1 MHLKS
6 LELSGFKS
14 FAKKANLEFN
24 TPITGIVGPNGS
36 GKSNVA
42 EAFRFV
48 LGEQSIKSLRG
59 KRGEDMIWNGGGEAG
74 KGNRASVKLIFDN
87 SRKIFQ
93 NIDFDEVAIERVVHR
108 DNVNEYLLNGSQVRL
123 KDIVELLAMAHIG
136 ATGHHI
142 ISQGEADRILSASIR
157 ERREM
162 IEDALGLKLYQ
173 WKKLESIRKLE
184 KTDDNMKQVES
195 LRREIAPHIKFLKK
209 QVEKVE
215 KAQELRK
222 ELIILYKEYFANQE
236 YYIKTE
242 KDRIASLL
250 AGPEKEL
257 SEQNIALER
266 AKRIITDSKFKDSKS
281 DAIIAIE
288 YRLAKA
294 RTDKDSIMRELG
306 RLEGEINANKRVI
319 EKELSRMKDEEL
331 KTVYLKDVETVV
343 SEIEHLNKGDS
354 ESFKTIEEA
363 KRIFGE
369 IVSRLRAFVTRHK
382 TSHDSA
388 FIGDAEKEIA
398 NLLKKKSDL
407 DIILRNLVSN
417 EIKTIDEY
425 NLLRNNIEKEKDTNR
440 EAEKDVFKIIARQN
454 EVRAIVNNLNNER
467 VALLHE
473 EESFKRDVGEAH
485 ILVGRDAVNWLES
498 DKTLSSGS
506 AGAPAGCNPRP
517 VGEVLSVSNRPIH
530 SDRSLASIRQEQE
543 ERRKKI
549 ERNKIRLEDSGGIG
563 GGEVM
568 KEYRE
573 TEERDTFLARELED
587 LEKAREELRKL
598 IQELDARIDIEFKSG
613 ILKINSEFKKYFTL
627 MFGGGN
633 AELTVVREVRRK
645 KKGDMDDLSEL
656 MSGET
661 SARLGGEVSP
671 DSLNGYEGES
681 YSPQKGVG
689 GGEYSDELASEE
701 DFTQGQGGS
710 NLPEG
715 LDVNVSLPRKKIKGL
730 MMLSGGERALTSI
743 ALLFAISQVNPP
755 PFIILDETDAAL
767 DEANSKKYG
776 DMIEDLSK
784 HSQLILITHNRETM
798 SRAGVLYGVTIGSD
812 GASRLLSI
820 QFEEAARVAK

>member
-14 FAKKANLEFN
+14 FAKKANLQFN

-74 KGNRASVKLIFDN
+74 KGNRASVKLTFDN

-93 NIDFDEVAIERVVHR
+93 GIDFDEVAIERVVHR

-123 KDIVELLAMAHIG
+123 KDVIELLATAHIG
-136 ATGHHI
+136 ASGHHI

-184 KTDDNMKQVES
+184 KTEENVKQVES

-215 KAQELRK
+215 KAEELRK
-222 ELIILYKEYFANQE
+222 ELILLYKEYFANE
-236 YYIKTE
+236 EFHLKNE
-242 KDRIASLL
+242 KSRIQNDLS
-250 AGPEKEL
+250 GPEREL
-257 SEQNIALER
+257 TELNRALEN
-266 AKRIITDSKFKDSKS
+266 AKKILTDSKGKDKKS
-281 DAIIAIE
+281 DEVIQLE
-288 YRLAKA
+288 GKLART
-294 RTDKDSIMRELG
+294 RTDKDTVTRELG
-306 RLEGEINANKRVI
+306 RLEGEIAANRRAI
-319 EKELSRMKDEEL
+319 EKELSRMRDEEL
-331 KTVYLKDVETVV
+331 KTVYLKDVEEVVKDIETNRFDVVV
-343 SEIEHLNKGDS
+343 SID
-354 ESFKTIEEA
+354 EA
-363 KRIFGE
+363 KKIFID
-369 IVSRLRAFVTRHK
+369 IVTKLRSFISKNK

-388 FIGDAEKEIA
+388 FIGDAEKEIV
-398 NLLKKKSDL
+398 NLNKKKSDL
-407 DIILRNLVSN
+407 ERSLTDIASVESGVLS
-417 EIKTIDEY
+417 DY
-425 NLLRNNIEKEKDTNR
+425 NALKSSIEKEKDTNR

-454 EVRAIVNNLNNER
+454 EVRAIVNNLNSSR
-467 VALLHE
+467 LTLLHE
-473 EESFKRDVGEAH
+473 EESFKKDLGEAG
-485 ILVGRDAVNWLES
+485 ILVGRDAVNWES
-498 DKTLSSGS
+498 ILVVPENIK
-506 AGAPAGCNPRP
+506 
-517 VGEVLSVSNRPIH
+517 EM
-530 SDRSLASIRQEQE
+530 QE

-549 ERNKIRLEDSGGIG
+549 ERNKVRLEDSGGAG
-563 GGEVM
+563 GAEVM
-568 KEYRE
+568 KEFRE
-573 TEERDTFLARELED
+573 TEERDAFLLKELED
-587 LEKAREELRKL
+587 LKKAGDELRKL
-598 IQELDARIDIEFKSG
+598 ISELDARIDMEFRSG
-613 ILKINSEFKKYFTL
+613 ILKINDEFNKYFTL
-627 MFGGGN
+627 MFGGGR
-633 AELTVVREVRRK
+633 AELMVVKEMKRK
-645 KKGDMDDLSEL
+645 KKSDLE
-656 MSGET
+656 E
-661 SARLGGEVSP
+661 LGGMLGDEIDPESMELE
-671 DSLNGYEGES
+671 DSG
-681 YSPQKGVG
+681 
-689 GGEYSDELASEE
+689 
-701 DFTQGQGGS
+701 
-710 NLPEG
+710 PEG

-767 DEANSKKYG
+767 DEANSRKYG

-798 SRAGVLYGVTIGSD
+798 SRAGVLYGVTMGSD

-820 QFEEAARVAK
+820 QFEEAVKVAK